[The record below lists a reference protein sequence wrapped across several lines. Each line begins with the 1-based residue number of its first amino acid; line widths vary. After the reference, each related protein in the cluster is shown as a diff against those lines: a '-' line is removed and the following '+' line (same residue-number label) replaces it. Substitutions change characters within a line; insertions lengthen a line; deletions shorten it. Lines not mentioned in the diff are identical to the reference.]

1 MFEGARLAAVRG
13 DTLEAGVGGDLGHV
27 SKHCSR
33 ALVHQGPTVVIIL
46 QPLGGFAV
54 VCSDVNL
61 PRFSVLKC
69 LH

>member
-27 SKHCSR
+27 SEHCSW
-33 ALVHQGPTVVIIL
+33 ALVHKGPTVVIIL